1 MAAIIVKLFVSA
13 LILVLNSC
21 LNTAKKSN
29 NEDIK
34 VTIYPSDVIPLLL
47 I

>member
-1 MAAIIVKLFVSA
+1 MAAIIAKLFVPA
-13 LILVLNSC
+13 HIAALNSC